1 MFHELSGNFLLV
13 FQACTDNESTGYA
26 DYNTINSLELDYS
39 NILSIEKKILI

>member
-1 MFHELSGNFLLV
+1 MNYRKHFLLV

>member
-1 MFHELSGNFLLV
+1 MFHELSGKIFIGFL
-13 FQACTDNESTGYA
+13 DNESTGYA